1 MAPKARRP
9 ASAQT
14 SKSTRDKLRELFDRV
29 AELCDLPPLPAVATR
44 ALALARDPE
53 VKTDDLVAVVSTD
66 AAIAVRV
73 LRISRSALYVRRK
86 PPETL
91 KDAIATVGLDGLRK
105 ILVAASTRSAYRV
118 NDAVSQSLWRHA
130 LATAL
135 ASDELA
141 ARAGKA
147 RGGPSFIAGLMHD
160 VGRLVFH
167 LSDPKAYTALGH
179 ATVALE
185 EQTFGV
191 SHAAVAACLAEQ
203 WELDDEVVEGLMM
216 HHTPGVSPLA
226 DRLWV
231 ADRIAHEIGFGTSK
245 ELTPAPAKGAVVG
258 IDTTGV
264 AEKVAKALAAESAL
278 FD

>member
-1 MAPKARRP
+1 MAPKAQRP
-9 ASAQT
+9 TSAQT
-14 SKSTRDKLRELFDRV
+14 SKSTRDKLRVLFDRV

-44 ALALARDPE
+44 AMALARDPE
-53 VKTDDLVAVVSTD
+53 VKTDDLAAVVQTD
-66 AAIAVRV
+66 AAIALRV

-91 KDAIATVGLDGLRK
+91 KEAIATVGLDGLRK
-105 ILVAASTRSAYRV
+105 ILVAASARSAYRV

-135 ASDELA
+135 AADELA
-141 ARAGKA
+141 ARTGKA

-167 LSDPKAYTALGH
+167 LSDPAAYTALGH
-179 ATVALE
+179 PTVELE
-185 EQTFGV
+185 ERTFGV
-191 SHAAVAACLAEQ
+191 SHAAVGACLAEQ
-203 WELDDEVVEGLMM
+203 WELDDEVVEAVMM
-216 HHTPGVSPLA
+216 HHTGGSPLA

-245 ELTPAPAKGAVVG
+245 DLTPAPAKGPAVA
-258 IDTTGV
+258 IDVTGV
-264 AEKVAKALAAESAL
+264 AEKVAAALAAESAL